1 MKVVKRNGVLVNYDD
16 QKIIN
21 AISKSAKRALDNIT
35 SEDYVTICHKVWD
48 KVQMI
53 AEDDMISVYDM
64 HTLVVDVLFELFP
77 KTAESYRLYRNYKE
91 DFVKMMDECYEKEQE
106 TRYIGDKSNANTDSA
121 MVSTRRSISY
131 GIFSSALYDKFFLNQ
146 EELQSIKDGY
156 IYIHDKK
163 DRRDTMNC
171 CLCDMK
177 GVLTH
182 GFEMGNIWYNE
193 PTTLDTAFDVIS
205 DVTLAMA
212 SQQYGGFT
220 IPEVDTLLVPYA
232 EKSYKKYYD
241 EYIEIAER
249 QIYYMSDVYTCD
261 SELKSK
267 RVKEEAKIYATNKVK
282 REMEQGFQGWEYKF
296 NTVASSRGDYPF
308 IAISFGIEKNKFGQM
323 ATECLLNTRKN
334 GQGKKGFKKPV
345 LFPKLTFLYDENL
358 HGEGK
363 ELEYLFDIA
372 IDCSSKCMY
381 PDFLSL
387 TGEGYIPSIYKKY
400 GKVVSL
406 MG

>member
-1 MKVVKRNGVLVNYDD
+1 MQVIKKNGVTVPYDE

-35 SEDYVTICHKVWD
+35 NDDYSKICEKIFDEVCEQSEDDY
-48 KVQMI
+48 
-53 AEDDMISVYDM
+53 ISVYEM
-64 HTLVVDVLFELFP
+64 HSIVVNILSEMFP

-91 DFVKMMDECYEKEQE
+91 DFVQMMDECYEKEQE

-146 EELQSIKDGY
+146 EERQAIKDGY

-171 CLCDMK
+171 CLCDMNEIIK
-177 GVLTH
+177 D

-193 PTTLDTAFDVIS
+193 PKTLDTWFDVVS
-205 DVTLAMA
+205 DVTLSMA

-232 EKSYKKYYD
+232 EKSYQKYFD
-241 EYIEIAER
+241 EFKPYCTKEKAHEIA
-249 QIYYMSDVYTCD
+249 IN
-261 SELKSK
+261 
-267 RVKEEAKIYATNKVK
+267 KI
-282 REMEQGFQGWEYKF
+282 RRDMEQGFQGWEYKF

-308 IAISFGIEKNKFGQM
+308 IAISFGIEQNQFGQM
-323 ATECLLNTRKN
+323 ATECILETRRK
-334 GQGKKGFKKPV
+334 GQGKKGHKKPV

-358 HGEGK
+358 HGEGQK
-363 ELEYLFDIA
+363 LEHLFECA
-372 IDCSSKCMY
+372 VECSSKCMY

-387 TGEGYIPSIYKKY
+387 SGEGYIPSMYKKY